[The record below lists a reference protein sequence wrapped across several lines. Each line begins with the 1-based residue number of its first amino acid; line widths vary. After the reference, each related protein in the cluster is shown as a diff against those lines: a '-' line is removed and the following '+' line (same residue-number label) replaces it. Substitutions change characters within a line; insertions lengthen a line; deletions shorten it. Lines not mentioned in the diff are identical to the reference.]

1 MGNRAFHSQKNKAL
15 MQVVQLVVFV
25 AIGKDVESYV
35 SAWFSQGEWGES
47 LGARVI
53 S

>member
-1 MGNRAFHSQKNKAL
+1 MGNRAFHSQKNIAL
-15 MQVVQLVVFV
+15 MQVVQVMVFV

-35 SAWFSQGEWGES
+35 SAWISQAEWGES
-47 LGARVI
+47 IGARVI